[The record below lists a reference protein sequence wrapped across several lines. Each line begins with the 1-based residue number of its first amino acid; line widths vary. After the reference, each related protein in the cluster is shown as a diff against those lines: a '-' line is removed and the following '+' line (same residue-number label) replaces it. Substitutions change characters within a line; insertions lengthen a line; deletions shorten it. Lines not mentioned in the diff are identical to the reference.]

1 MKEVIYSLEVG
12 TVIAAFICYAYL
24 VIYGTIQIIKSLKYL
39 YKERHRYNKPSTA
52 KCYCRDCKFHRDDRK
67 CHSFVNESTDDSW
80 FFDSVEKSMTLTEFL
95 NKKYRERKDKDNMYG
110 VGMNDAEFRHFI
122 IEYLLPEGWCVSD
135 PLGQSQINE
144 IAIYEILEKHSK
156 KFRKERRLSKHNK
169 NYSENK
175 S

>member
-80 FFDSVEKSMTLTEFL
+80 FFDSVEKRMTLTEF
-95 NKKYRERKDKDNMYG
+95 
-110 VGMNDAEFRHFI
+110 F
-122 IEYLLPEGWCVSD
+122 
-135 PLGQSQINE
+135 
-144 IAIYEILEKHSK
+144 
-156 KFRKERRLSKHNK
+156 NK
-169 NYSENK
+169 NIENEK
-175 S
+175 IRTTYTASA